1 MPPLTQRVSASWP
14 SVLHREALAG
24 LFLIIIYKAGKSFL
38 CFRKWSIK
46 GVKLNSSTLYHS
58 WQSAIRGV
66 EKLSM
71 HRKPGIVKET
81 KRGPTVVLVPE
92 GGSLCLWWCVCVDAA
107 ESGQGLSNSA
117 EHQATAEHQ
126 TLSVILPT
134 VSLLTPGRSSWRTS
148 ASCSCSCW

>member
-1 MPPLTQRVSASWP
+1 MPPLTQRVSAP

-92 GGSLCLWWCVCVDAA
+92 GGSLCL
-107 ESGQGLSNSA
+107 
-117 EHQATAEHQ
+117 
-126 TLSVILPT
+126 
-134 VSLLTPGRSSWRTS
+134 
-148 ASCSCSCW
+148 